1 MRFGGSARVVPQ
13 SVIELLGQLEE
24 LDCSSKS
31 SSGQVGTGM
40 LFPPA
45 SVWNGGLPGVRA
57 FFSGDA
63 VDIDLKG
70 AGIRVEDVDDLARGL
85 EKVAVRSMDLS
96 ENGALGT
103 SGAARL
109 VGGLGRGVKSVS
121 LKGTGLGL
129 AAGQGVQ
136 NAGQK
141 RLACSGEDWTRLE
154 GALRGLSALEA
165 IDVSDNG
172 ALGTSGAARLLEGLG
187 KGVKSV
193 SLKGTGLG
201 LAAGQVQLQ
210 QGQKPVVCSDEDW
223 ARLEGAL
230 RGLSALE
237 AIDVS
242 DNGALGTSGV
252 GRLVSCCAGEAFACA
267 TWLLRFVA
275 CVCDVVLQGAWCG
288 CRLVAA

>member
-45 SVWNGGLPGVRA
+45 SVWNGGLSGVRA

-63 VDIDLKG
+63 VDIELKG
-70 AGIRVEDVDDLARGL
+70 AGIRVEDVDDLAQGL

-109 VGGLGRGVKSVS
+109 VGALGRGVKSVS

-129 AAGQGVQ
+129 TAGQVPQQAMSYGGFGGS
-136 NAGQK
+136 APA

-154 GALRGLSALEA
+154 GALGGLVALEA
-165 IDVSDNG
+165 ID
-172 ALGTSGAARLLEGLG
+172 
-187 KGVKSV
+187 
-193 SLKGTGLG
+193 
-201 LAAGQVQLQ
+201 
-210 QGQKPVVCSDEDW
+210 
-223 ARLEGAL
+223 
-230 RGLSALE
+230 LSE
-237 AIDVS
+237 
-242 DNGALGTSGV
+242 NGALGTSGV
-252 GRLVSCCAGEAFACA
+252 GRLVSSCAGELIAFVILFCSFLFACP
-267 TWLLRFVA
+267 
-275 CVCDVVLQGAWCG
+275 
-288 CRLVAA
+288 

>member
-45 SVWNGGLPGVRA
+45 SVWNGGLSGVRA

-63 VDIDLKG
+63 VDIELKG
-70 AGIRVEDVDDLARGL
+70 AGIRVEDVDDLAQGL

-96 ENGALGT
+96 GNGALGT

-109 VGGLGRGVKSVS
+109 VGALGRGVKSVS

-129 AAGQGVQ
+129 TAEQDPQQAMSYGGFGGS
-136 NAGQK
+136 APA

-154 GALRGLSALEA
+154 GALGGLAALEA
-165 IDVSDNG
+165 IDLSENG
-172 ALGTSGAARLLEGLG
+172 ALGAA
-187 KGVKSV
+187 
-193 SLKGTGLG
+193 
-201 LAAGQVQLQ
+201 
-210 QGQKPVVCSDEDW
+210 
-223 ARLEGAL
+223 
-230 RGLSALE
+230 
-237 AIDVS
+237 
-242 DNGALGTSGV
+242 GV
-252 GRLVSCCAGEAFACA
+252 GRLVSSCAGEFI
-267 TWLLRFVA
+267 A
-275 CVCDVVLQGAWCG
+275 CVIWFCAFSCLCVTLVCRELATCAVWRQREGCAPECD
-288 CRLVAA
+288 

>member
-1 MRFGGSARVVPQ
+1 MKSINLQNGGINESSA
-13 SVIELLGQLEE
+13 SNILLLLGQ
-24 LDCSSKS
+24 
-31 SSGQVGTGM
+31 
-40 LFPPA
+40 F
-45 SVWNGGLPGVRA
+45 
-57 FFSGDA
+57 
-63 VDIDLKG
+63 
-70 AGIRVEDVDDLARGL
+70 
-85 EKVAVRSMDLS
+85 
-96 ENGALGT
+96 EN
-103 SGAARL
+103 
-109 VGGLGRGVKSVS
+109 
-121 LKGTGLGL
+121 
-129 AAGQGVQ
+129 
-136 NAGQK
+136 
-141 RLACSGEDWTRLE
+141 
-154 GALRGLSALEA
+154 LEA

-187 KGVKSV
+187 KGMKSV

-201 LAAGQVQLQ
+201 LPAGSEPVAPQVA
-210 QGQKPVVCSDEDW
+210 GFGSGFGSSASPFGAPSTSMRKVCSDEDW

>member
-24 LDCSSKS
+24 LDCSSKL

-63 VDIDLKG
+63 VDIELKG

-109 VGGLGRGVKSVS
+109 VGALGRGVKSVS

-129 AAGQGVQ
+129 AEGQVLQ
-136 NAGQK
+136 YHGQQQL
-141 RLACSGEDWTRLE
+141 LACSGEDWTRLE
-154 GALRGLSALEA
+154 GALGGLAALEA
-165 IDVSDNG
+165 IDLSENG
-172 ALGTSGAARLLEGLG
+172 ALGTA
-187 KGVKSV
+187 
-193 SLKGTGLG
+193 
-201 LAAGQVQLQ
+201 
-210 QGQKPVVCSDEDW
+210 
-223 ARLEGAL
+223 
-230 RGLSALE
+230 
-237 AIDVS
+237 
-242 DNGALGTSGV
+242 GV
-252 GRLVSCCAGEAFACA
+252 GRLVSSCAGE
-267 TWLLRFVA
+267 LIA
-275 CVCDVVLQGAWCG
+275 CVIWFCAFSCLCVTFVCRELATCAVWRQREGCAPECD
-288 CRLVAA
+288 